1 MAAADDW
8 RAAAG
13 CRLCGKVARSR
24 SDKLHLPP
32 ACGVCSLEMEKLDSE
47 WVHEAC
53 RTKIS
58 KNYTLA
64 RRSLPHQQ

>member
-1 MAAADDW
+1 M
-8 RAAAG
+8 
-13 CRLCGKVARSR
+13 KN
-24 SDKLHLPP
+24 
-32 ACGVCSLEMEKLDSE
+32 LDSE